1 MTLSHL
7 LPPAAVLLAYLIGAI
22 PFGLLIG
29 LSRGIDVRTCGSGNI
44 GATNVFR
51 SVGKGWGSLA
61 LVLDALKGLLPALL
75 LPLAVAAVTDAEPNH
90 TLRLLCGCA
99 AVAGHNWP
107 LYLRFKGGKG
117 IATTAGALIGIAP
130 AALGIGLLA
139 WVVLFALT
147 RYVSL
152 ASMLAAVVIPAAA
165 WWLCAADGV
174 ATPVT
179 LTLLGVLAIWR
190 HRANI
195 GRLVA
200 GTENRIEFGKRKAA

>member
-1 MTLSHL
+1 MTLLHL
-7 LPPAAVLLAYLIGAI
+7 YQAAALLLAYLIGAI

-29 LSRGIDVRTCGSGNI
+29 LARGTDVRTCGSGNI

-61 LVLDALKGLLPALL
+61 LLLDALKGWLPALL
-75 LPLAVAAVTDAEPNH
+75 FPLAVATLTETTSDH

-107 LYLRFKGGKG
+107 VYLRFKGGKG

-139 WVVLFALT
+139 WVVTFALA
-147 RYVSL
+147 RMVSL
-152 ASMLAAVVIPAAA
+152 ASLLAAVVIPAAA
-165 WWLCAADGV
+165 WWLYADDGI
-174 ATPVT
+174 ATPMA
-179 LTLLGVLAIWR
+179 LTVLGLSAIWR

-195 GRLVA
+195 SRLVA
-200 GTENRIEFGKRKAA
+200 GTESRIELGKKQSS

>member
-1 MTLSHL
+1 MEPIHL
-7 LPPAAVLLAYLIGAI
+7 YQAALLLGAYLIGAI

-61 LVLDALKGLLPALL
+61 LLLDVLKGLLPALL
-75 LPLAVAAVTDAEPNH
+75 FPLLVGRLTQTPLDNTH
-90 TLRLLCGCA
+90 RLLCGCA

-107 LYLRFKGGKG
+107 VYLRFKGGKG

-139 WVVLFALT
+139 WVASFACT

-152 ASMLAAVVIPAAA
+152 ASILAAMVIPMAA
-165 WWLCAADGV
+165 WWLYRADGL
-174 ATPVT
+174 ATPIA
-179 LTLLGVLAIWR
+179 LTCLGLIAIWR

-200 GTENRIEFGKRKAA
+200 GSESKIELGKKKSS